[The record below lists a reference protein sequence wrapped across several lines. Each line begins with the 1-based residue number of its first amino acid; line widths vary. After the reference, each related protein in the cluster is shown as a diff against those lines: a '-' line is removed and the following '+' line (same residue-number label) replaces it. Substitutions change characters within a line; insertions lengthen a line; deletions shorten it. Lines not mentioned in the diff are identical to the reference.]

1 VASCL
6 HHFDVTVDS
15 AIVAEEVSDL
25 VQFELMLGDLELQE
39 FKCLES
45 FFGGLLQLVPMLH
58 LLEEAQNVVDS
69 LPCDNPLSLVFQVC
83 DLLLQVEIQQLQL
96 VHLVILGQIVSCSI
110 KLHDYLEEVI
120 QQLPIGIDYFILV
133 LFV

>member
-1 VASCL
+1 
-6 HHFDVTVDS
+6 
-15 AIVAEEVSDL
+15 
-25 VQFELMLGDLELQE
+25 MLGDLELQE

-69 LPCDNPLSLVFQVC
+69 LTCDNPLSLVLQVC

-110 KLHDYLEEVI
+110 ELHDYLEEVI